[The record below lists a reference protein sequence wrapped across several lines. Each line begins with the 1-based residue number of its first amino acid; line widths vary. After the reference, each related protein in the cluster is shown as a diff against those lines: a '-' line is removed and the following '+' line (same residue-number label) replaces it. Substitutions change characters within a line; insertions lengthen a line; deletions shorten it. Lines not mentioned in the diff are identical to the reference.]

1 MSLEGFIMFKK
12 SQLFLQS
19 LLLLGAVAAVPTYA
33 TELESM
39 IPATLTGKLNYA
51 TLNYWLVTPEGSS
64 YELRINDNNE
74 PFIMDKIG
82 QEITLKGAILTY
94 TDNSQ
99 YFQPK
104 FDQGPQ
110 VKPLK
115 FTKNTEDGTASLY
128 LDDNEIY
135 ASDEYGNLGIEKEFP
150 IADGKVSLIWLSTGG
165 TACPA
170 MFMYVVARQ
179 DSLPLI
185 TTEFGNCSDIPT
197 ITNNKDKIT
206 VALPGNPAQ
215 TWVFDL
221 NNFKLSEKQ

>member
-1 MSLEGFIMFKK
+1 MSLEGFTMFKK

-19 LLLLGAVAAVPTYA
+19 LLLLGAVAAVPA
-33 TELESM
+33 HGAELESM
-39 IPATLTGKLNYA
+39 IPAKLTGKLNYA
-51 TLNYWLVTPEGSS
+51 TLNYWLVTPEGNSF
-64 YELRINDNNE
+64 ELRINENNE
-74 PFIMDKIG
+74 PFIMDKVG
-82 QEITLKGAILTY
+82 KEITLKGAILTY
-94 TDNSQ
+94 TDKSQ

-104 FDQGPQ
+104 FDQAPQ
-110 VKPLK
+110 AKPLK
-115 FTKNTEDGTASLY
+115 FTKSTGDGTASLY

-135 ASDEYGNLGIEKEFP
+135 ASDEYGNLGVEKEFP

-185 TTEFGNCSDIPT
+185 TTEFGNCSDMPT
-197 ITNNKDKIT
+197 ITNNKDDIT